1 MKKKFEVWLPL
12 LFSLVLII
20 GMFIGYKVKGAQ
32 PNSGFS
38 MNGSGSA
45 LNEAAAIIKQK
56 YVDSVKIDTLE
67 ANAIREM
74 MDELDPHS
82 VYLPPVDLNE
92 TTEDLS
98 GRFVGIGVE
107 YKMIRD
113 TVNILSVFKNGP
125 SEKAGLKIGDQLIK
139 IGDSV
144 IAGKNIAAIT
154 VSNLI
159 RGAKG
164 STIHLQVLR
173 ANQLLTAAVTR
184 ADIPKPTLVAAY
196 MIDKNT
202 GYIKLDKFGSTS
214 YREFMEAMEQLKKQ
228 GLTQLV
234 FDLRG
239 NGGGYMDAAIDI
251 ADEFLSGDKLI
262 VYTEGLNSPK
272 KEYRCQRPGVF
283 ETGKLTVLVDEL
295 SASASE
301 ILSGA
306 LQDWDRA
313 TIIGRRTFGKG
324 LVQEIFPLSDG
335 AALKLTVARYYTP
348 LGRSIQRPYDKGRKV
363 YMDEIWRRY
372 ANGQA
377 YFADSNKVNTGKQYK
392 TPNGRILYGSGGIMP
407 DVFVGLDTTRT
418 SKEINKLFF
427 SGSFNDFV
435 LHYYLDNQKVLDPYS
450 SPITFSQRFEPGKRM
465 WLEFVGWAKKDSTNL
480 TAVPD
485 SERIRV
491 ENRMEAYLARFK
503 WRDTGFYQVLNLT
516 DPVVTRAIDFL
527 KTQ

>member
-20 GMFIGYKVKGAQ
+20 GMFIGYKLRSAQ
-32 PNSGFS
+32 PNGGLSVGS
-38 MNGSGSA
+38 SGSA

-56 YVDSVKIDTLE
+56 YVDSVKIDSLE

-82 VYLPPVDLNE
+82 VYLPPLDLKE

-98 GRFVGIGVE
+98 GQFMGIGVE
-107 YKMIRD
+107 YKLIRD

-125 SEKAGLKIGDQLIK
+125 SEKAGLKIGDQVIK
-139 IGDSV
+139 IGDSTV
-144 IAGKNIAAIT
+144 AGKKVAATT

-159 RGAKG
+159 KGAIGTKVNLQILRG
-164 STIHLQVLR
+164 
-173 ANQLLTAAVTR
+173 NQLLQVPVTR
-184 ADIPKPTLVAAY
+184 ADIPRPTLVAAY
-196 MIDKNT
+196 MIDKNI
-202 GYIKLDKFGSTS
+202 GYIKLDRFGSTS

-228 GLTQLV
+228 GLTQLI

-272 KEYRCQRPGVF
+272 KEYRCKRPGVF

-313 TIIGRRTFGKG
+313 MIVGRRTFGKG

-348 LGRSIQRPYDKGRKV
+348 LGRSIQRPYNKGKKV
-363 YMDEIWRRY
+363 YMDEVWSRY

-392 TPNGRILYGSGGIMP
+392 TPSGRILYGSGGIMP
-407 DVFVGLDTTRT
+407 DIFVGLDTTKT

-427 SGSFNDFV
+427 NGSFNEFV
-435 LHYYLDNQKVLDPYS
+435 LHYYLDNQKVLDPYP
-450 SPITFSQRFEPGKRM
+450 SPLTFSQQFQPGKKM
-465 WLEFVGWAKKDSTNL
+465 WLEFVGWAKKDSANL
-480 TAVPD
+480 STVPD
-485 SERIRV
+485 SERVRV

-503 WRDTGFYQVLNLT
+503 WRDNGFYQVLNLT
-516 DPVVTRAIDFL
+516 DPVVARATDYL

>member
-12 LFSLVLII
+12 LFSIAMII
-20 GMFIGYKVKGAQ
+20 GMFIGYKLRGAQ
-32 PNSGFS
+32 PNGGFS
-38 MNGSGSA
+38 RVASSSP
-45 LNEAAAIIKQK
+45 LDEATEIIKQK
-56 YVDSVKIDTLE
+56 YVDSVKIDSLE
-67 ANAIREM
+67 ANALREI

-82 VYLPPVDLNE
+82 VYLPPAALKE

-107 YKMIRD
+107 YRIIKD
-113 TVNILSVFKNGP
+113 TVNILSVIKNGP
-125 SEKAGLKIGDQLIK
+125 SEKARLQIGDK
-139 IGDSV
+139 IIMVNDST
-144 IAGKNIAAIT
+144 IAGKNI
-154 VSNLI
+154 SNTGISTLI
-159 RGAKG
+159 RGEKG
-164 STIHLQVLR
+164 TTVNLR
-173 ANQLLTAAVTR
+173 ILRGSQLLTASVTR

-196 MIDKNT
+196 MIDKNI
-202 GYIKLDKFGSTS
+202 GYIKLDLFGSTS
-214 YREFMEAMEQLKKQ
+214 YREFMQAMEQLKKQ
-228 GLTQLV
+228 GLTELI

-262 VYTEGLNSPK
+262 VYTEGINSPK
-272 KEYRCQRPGVF
+272 KEYRCKRPGVF
-283 ETGKLTVLVDEL
+283 AEGKLTVLVDEL

-348 LGRSIQRPYDKGRKV
+348 LGRSIQRPYSKGKKV
-363 YMDEIWRRY
+363 YMDEIWNRY

-392 TPNGRILYGSGGIMP
+392 TPDGRILYGSGGIMP
-407 DVFVGLDTTRT
+407 DIFVGLDTTKT
-418 SKEINKLFF
+418 SKDINKLFF
-427 SGSFNDFV
+427 NGSFNDFV
-435 LHYYLDNQKVLDPYS
+435 YRYYINNQKVLDPYQ
-450 SPITFSQRFEPGKRM
+450 SPIAFSQAFEPGRTM
-465 WLEFVGWAKKDSTNL
+465 WQQFVNWAQKDSANL
-480 TAVPD
+480 TNV
-485 SERIRV
+485 SEAERARV

-503 WRDTGFYQVLNLT
+503 WNDNGFYQVLNLT
-516 DPVVTRAIDFL
+516 DPVVSKSIGFL
-527 KTQ
+527 NSK